1 MDFGMQEAEARSFMI
16 KFYLEDK
23 VNRDMLTWFVIFL
36 QNHLMSQQKIM

>member
-1 MDFGMQEAEARSFMI
+1 MDFGREQAEARSFMI

-23 VNRDMLTWFVIFL
+23 VNRDTLILVTNFL

>member
-1 MDFGMQEAEARSFMI
+1 MDFGMQQAEARSFMI

-36 QNHLMSQQKIM
+36 QNHLMSQQKN

>member
-23 VNRDMLTWFVIFL
+23 VNRDMLTLFVIFL
-36 QNHLMSQQKIM
+36 QNHLMSQQKN

>member
-23 VNRDMLTWFVIFL
+23 VNRDILALLFNFL
-36 QNHLMSQQKIM
+36 QIHLMSQQKIM

>member
-23 VNRDMLTWFVIFL
+23 VNRDMVTLAVIFL
-36 QNHLMSQQKIM
+36 QNHLVSQYKIA

>member
-36 QNHLMSQQKIM
+36 QNHLMSQQKN

>member
-1 MDFGMQEAEARSFMI
+1 MDFGMQQAEARSFMI

-23 VNRDMLTWFVIFL
+23 VNRDTVTLMADFL